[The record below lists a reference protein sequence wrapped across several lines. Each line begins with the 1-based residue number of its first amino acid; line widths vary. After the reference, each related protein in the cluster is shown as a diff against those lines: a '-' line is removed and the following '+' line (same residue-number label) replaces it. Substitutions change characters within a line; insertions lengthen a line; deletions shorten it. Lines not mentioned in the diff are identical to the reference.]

1 MQMTLEMPILF
12 DQLVKLRRQQ
22 PDLVYKA
29 IVQLFQYDPQLRWSL
44 VLGAYQ
50 DDQISLSKAAELLD
64 LHALELREKL
74 IQLNI
79 PLKLGPMSMAEAE
92 EEIAVTESLFT

>member
-12 DQLVKLRRQQ
+12 DQLVKLRHQQ
-22 PDLVYKA
+22 PELVHKA
-29 IVQLFQYDPQLRWSL
+29 IFQLFQYDPQLRWSL

-79 PLKLGPMSMAEAE
+79 PLKLGPINMVEAE